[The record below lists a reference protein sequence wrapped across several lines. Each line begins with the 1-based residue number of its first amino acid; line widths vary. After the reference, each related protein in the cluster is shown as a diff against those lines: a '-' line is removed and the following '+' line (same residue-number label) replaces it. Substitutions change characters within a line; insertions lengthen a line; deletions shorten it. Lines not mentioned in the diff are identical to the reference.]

1 MEENFD
7 IEEVKPV
14 KKKKLKW
21 LAPTIAAVLGLT
33 IGAGGMKIYDHIQ
46 YLRRTEDLYA
56 KVATVQYILDNEYL
70 YEYDESVLADYAALG
85 MVIGLD
91 DPYTMYYSAEE
102 FSDYS
107 DSGNGDF
114 VGIGIIV
121 TANYEQNVIQI
132 ESVIKGGP
140 SEKAGIKAGDILFA
154 VDGTEYSAMEYAE
167 AIAKV
172 RGMDEEGGSVGKSV
186 NITVLRGGEKI
197 SFDIIREKVHT
208 ESVESKLL
216 NDGIGYI
223 KISEFNSSD
232 GVNPDTYEE
241 FKSHYNSLREQ
252 GAKKLV
258 IDLRDNGGGDLDV
271 VVNIIDMLVPKGN
284 IMYSED
290 KHGRRDYIKSD
301 SEETDL
307 PIAVVV
313 NGQSASASELM
324 TGALKDY
331 QKATVVGTKTYGKG
345 VMQRVYPFTDG
356 SAMVVTVAKYYTPN
370 GTCVQDEGI
379 TPDIVIEPGEGE
391 EDLQL
396 NKAIEILS
404 E

>member
-14 KKKKLKW
+14 KKRRLKW

-33 IGAGGMKIYDHIQ
+33 FGAGGMKIYDHIQ
-46 YLRRTEDLYA
+46 YLRRTEDLYS
-56 KVATVQYILDNEYL
+56 KIATVQYILDNEYL
-70 YEYDESVLADYAALG
+70 YEYDESVIADYAALG
-85 MVIGLD
+85 MVMGLD

-102 FSDYS
+102 FSDFN

-121 TANYEQNVIQI
+121 TANYEENVIKI
-132 ESVIKGGP
+132 ESVVKGGP
-140 SEKAGIKAGDILFA
+140 SEAAGIKAGDILFA
-154 VDGTEYSAMEYAE
+154 VNGTEYSAMEYAE
-167 AIAKV
+167 AIAMV
-172 RGMDEEGGSVGKSV
+172 RGVDEEGGSVGKSV
-186 NITVLRGGEKI
+186 NITVLRNGEQI
-197 SFDIIREKVHT
+197 SFDIVRKKVHT

-216 NDGIGYI
+216 DNETGYI
-223 KISEFNSSD
+223 KISEFNTSD
-232 GVNPDTYEE
+232 GVNADTYEE
-241 FKSHYNSLREQ
+241 FKNHYDGLRAQ

-258 IDLRDNGGGDLDV
+258 IDLRDNGGGDLDI

-301 SEETDL
+301 SEETDM
-307 PIAVVV
+307 PMAVLV

-331 QKATVVGTKTYGKG
+331 GKATIVGTKTYGKG

-379 TPDIVIEPGEGE
+379 TPDVVVEQGDVE

-404 E
+404 K